1 MSWVAT
7 AVVGGAV
14 IGGIASNKAA
24 KTQAGAADRATDI
37 ANEQYYQTRE
47 DQMPWQ
53 DAGRGALDLITP
65 GIQKGGEFNRNFTLA
80 DFTADPGYQFRM
92 DEGMKGLQGSAAAR
106 GGLLSGGTLKALTK
120 YGQNYASGEY
130 QNAYNRYNTDLT
142 GRFNRLATVAG
153 VGQTANTALANA
165 GNANTE
171 QQIGAQYGG
180 ANARA
185 SGYVGM
191 ANALSGGAQ
200 QLGNW
205 YQQQQLNQQPLWYNN
220 GSTSSSR
227 GPVSDSITLSDGTV
241 FTG

>member
-1 MSWVAT
+1 MPWT
-7 AVVGGAV
+7 AAAIVGGAL
-14 IGGIASNKAA
+14 IGGAASNKAA
-24 KTQAGAADRATDI
+24 KTQAGAADRASEL
-37 ANEQYYQTRE
+37 ANDQYQQTRE
-47 DQMPWQ
+47 DQMPWH

-65 GIQKGGEFNRNFTLA
+65 GIQAGGEFNRSFTID
-80 DFTADPGYQFRM
+80 DFTKDPGYQFRM

-142 GRFNRLATVAG
+142 NRFNRLSSVAG
-153 VGQTANTALANA
+153 IGQTANNALASA
-165 GNANTE
+165 GNTNTE

-180 ANARA
+180 ANSRA

-200 QLGNW
+200 SLGNW
-205 YQQQQLNQQPLWYNN
+205 YQQQQMNQQPLWYNN
-220 GSTSSSR
+220 GSTSSTR